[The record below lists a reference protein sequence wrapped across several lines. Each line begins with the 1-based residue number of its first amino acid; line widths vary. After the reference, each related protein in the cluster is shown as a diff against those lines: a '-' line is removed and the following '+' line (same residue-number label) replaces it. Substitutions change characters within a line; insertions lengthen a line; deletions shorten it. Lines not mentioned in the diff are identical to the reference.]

1 MPSEVDFDQCWGG
14 LGAGR
19 RERSR
24 LRAVPSE
31 GTEIDLERAGSS
43 EVDLEQCQSEGAE
56 MDLERAGSIGV
67 DFEKEGGTKSAYS
80 MMIFFRIYETC
91 RRQAYPTAAV
101 PQTRACDN
109 NLQKNTKNKAF
120 ARIYGLPAL
129 D

>member
-80 MMIFFRIYETC
+80 MMIFSGSMRHAGAKPIRQLRCHKLGLVTISIRFFIYPEC
-91 RRQAYPTAAV
+91 VSGSSRHR
-101 PQTRACDN
+101 
-109 NLQKNTKNKAF
+109 
-120 ARIYGLPAL
+120 
-129 D
+129 